1 MSIRSLMSAAH
12 AAGFALAVTEPSDE
26 ESDVAE
32 AVRTGERREPAV
44 STSRA
49 LAVSVP
55 EIDRGAWMRDW
66 FHGVRARVTA

>member
-32 AVRTGERREPAV
+32 AVRTVERLDRNRWPAR
-44 STSRA
+44 TG
-49 LAVSVP
+49 
-55 EIDRGAWMRDW
+55 DRGAWMRDW